1 MFAWNVL
8 MDMRKIHH
16 IPVGTWGQMILQQRI
31 NCVVHQTRAGILM
44 SLLMGNSIVVPGHLA
59 VTRVRGWGAL
69 SLYQNIVQVVVGLLG
84 REVFVRLR
92 DVRRDI
98 YAVMIFFVVLS
109 PDIVVVLGTQER
121 QPGRIMRG
129 VTHVPASRQIRDIPP
144 RAVVRGNAT
153 LVFTK

>member
-1 MFAWNVL
+1 MFAMNVQK
-8 MDMRKIHH
+8 DIQKIHN
-16 IPVGTWGQMILQQRI
+16 IRVGTWGQMILQQRI

-59 VTRVRGWGAL
+59 VTRVRGWEAL
-69 SLYQNIVQVVVGLLG
+69 SLYRNIVQVVVGLG
-84 REVFVRLR
+84 RQVFVRLR
-92 DVRRDI
+92 DVCRDI

-109 PDIVVVLGTQER
+109 PDIVVVLATQER

-129 VTHVPASRQIRDIPP
+129 VTHVPASRQIRYIPP